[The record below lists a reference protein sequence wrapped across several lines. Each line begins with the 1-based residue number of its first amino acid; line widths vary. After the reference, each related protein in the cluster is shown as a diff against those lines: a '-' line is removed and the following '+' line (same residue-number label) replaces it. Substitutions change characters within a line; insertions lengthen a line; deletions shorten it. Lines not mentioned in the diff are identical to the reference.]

1 MIKFVKFAEL
11 PVSNQDRA
19 VSFYTEKVGLKVVR
33 DSPYKDGWR
42 WIELEILYAETRI
55 MLTERPDEAGPDVLR
70 LVLIVGDVN
79 ETYQELAQKGV
90 VFTKGPTQTP
100 RRRQRASK
108 GSPISRPRVNRQSYI

>member
-11 PVSNQDRA
+11 PVSNQDWA

-55 MLTERPDEAGPDVLR
+55 MLTERPAREKGSDPFFFSFFFSFFCFCFSF
-70 LVLIVGDVN
+70 
-79 ETYQELAQKGV
+79 LAQ
-90 VFTKGPTQTP
+90 P
-100 RRRQRASK
+100 RRSRILSWRA
-108 GSPISRPRVNRQSYI
+108 RPAG